1 MDRTV
6 LHVQGILVPGH
17 CVKLDRTPTETPAA
31 ICLYLLLI
39 NLNLGGDTSLRTN
52 ICYINILSKKI
63 DFTIYTRARV
73 RAMAR
78 NNMYNELA
86 LVGEEAPALLAE
98 IQ

>member
-17 CVKLDRTPTETPAA
+17 SVKLDRTPNETPAA

-63 DFTIYTRARV
+63 DSTIYTRA
-73 RAMAR
+73 AMAR